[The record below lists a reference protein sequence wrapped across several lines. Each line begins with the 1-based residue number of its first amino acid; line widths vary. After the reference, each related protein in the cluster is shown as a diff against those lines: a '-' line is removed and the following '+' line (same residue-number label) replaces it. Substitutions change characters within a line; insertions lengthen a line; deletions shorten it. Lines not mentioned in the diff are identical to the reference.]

1 MAAEQT
7 GRLKGVIPAIIT
19 PMDEQGA
26 IDFALLEK
34 QTEYLAAAGV
44 HGFFVGGTTAEG
56 AYLSTR
62 EKGEVFRA
70 VRSVTGGRQ
79 FLCAAY
85 IRSCTA
91 SVLEEMR
98 ALEETEPDFIVA
110 VSPYYLAMRQ
120 QDIKEHFRAIAR
132 EASAPLIIYNIPGNT
147 HNPIALETVLEL
159 AEEDNV
165 VGIKDS
171 TGNFVEFS
179 RGVLQPGPEGFAWI
193 QGEDYLDGPSLMV
206 GCDGIVTGLSNA
218 RVEPYVQ
225 IYRAAID
232 QDWPTVRQCQARIN
246 ELYGIIRLCGNS
258 IAASKAASELA
269 GRGSRWLRQKSL
281 SLSDEQIDQVT
292 DILRRFDAEAR

>member
-98 ALEETEPDFIVA
+98 ALEKTEPDFVVA

-120 QDIKEHFRAIAR
+120 QDIKAHFRAIAR

-179 RGVLQPGPEGFAWI
+179 RRPAARPGGVRLDPGRRLPGRSFSDGGVRWHCDRAEQHAGGAVRPDLSGCDRPGLADSTKVPGP
-193 QGEDYLDGPSLMV
+193 
-206 GCDGIVTGLSNA
+206 
-218 RVEPYVQ
+218 
-225 IYRAAID
+225 D
-232 QDWPTVRQCQARIN
+232 QPALRHHPPVR
-246 ELYGIIRLCGNS
+246 
-258 IAASKAASELA
+258 
-269 GRGSRWLRQKSL
+269 
-281 SLSDEQIDQVT
+281 
-292 DILRRFDAEAR
+292 